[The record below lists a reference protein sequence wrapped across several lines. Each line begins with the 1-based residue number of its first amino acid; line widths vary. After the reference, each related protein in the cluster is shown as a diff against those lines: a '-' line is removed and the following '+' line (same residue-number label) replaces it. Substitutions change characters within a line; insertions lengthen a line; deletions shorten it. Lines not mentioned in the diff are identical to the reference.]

1 MVVGLILAAGLIV
14 FGVGTAARQRRT
26 LRRLR
31 EERFLPSDDRAYLK
45 GQVRRRLATSA
56 VLVLLG
62 GMIGGAFLSGMEARA
77 NAIADRQRRAD
88 APPADPEAD
97 PGRPPDPPPPPSEE
111 DRQFVQVWG
120 VFWIG
125 VLVLVFAACCL
136 AVFDFWATR
145 KYWMAQYRILKA
157 EHEAK
162 LRRDLA
168 VYRQTK
174 DNARMTGLG
183 RGKKPPDKDDTAEEP
198 PAE

>member
-1 MVVGLILAAGLIV
+1 VVVGLILAAGLIV

-26 LRRLR
+26 LARLR
-31 EERFLPSDDRAYLK
+31 EERFLPSDDRAYLR

-77 NAIADRQRRAD
+77 TAIADRQRRAA
-88 APPADPEAD
+88 APPAGPEAD
-97 PGRPPDPPPPPSEE
+97 PGRPPDPPPPPSDD
-111 DRQFVQVWG
+111 DRRFVKIWG
-120 VFWIG
+120 GFWIA
-125 VLVLVFAACCL
+125 VLVLVFVAVCL

-145 KYWMAQYRILKA
+145 TYWMAQYRIIKA

-168 VYRQTK
+168 VYRQAK
-174 DNARMTGLG
+174 DNARMTRLG
-183 RGKKPPDKDDTAEEP
+183 RGKKPGPDDTDEEP
-198 PAE
+198 PAG